1 MRRHLVG
8 NHQLVDIVVGAV
20 TTQDGGPGSQSSRMM
35 NLDLDEIV
43 ILPIQEVELPRSQTT
58 MTVLCELHLPT

>member
-43 ILPIQEVELPRSQTT
+43 ILPI
-58 MTVLCELHLPT
+58 